1 MFRGLKTLW
10 EKQNRS
16 FEKDANI
23 HWASLSRITNLL
35 IIMNITLFFLTELVT
50 KQGYYYTFYSIF
62 FSVLGTYWYIV
73 ATGFI
78 KTAVVL
84 FDLSYP
90 RGCWNIFSR
99 GKHLVLDNHKS
110 MKSICAKT
118 NIYANDLLP
127 QNG

>member
-62 FSVLGTYWYIV
+62 FLCLVHIGT
-73 ATGFI
+73 
-78 KTAVVL
+78 
-84 FDLSYP
+84 
-90 RGCWNIFSR
+90 
-99 GKHLVLDNHKS
+99 
-110 MKSICAKT
+110 
-118 NIYANDLLP
+118 LLP
-127 QNG
+127 LGLLKRLWYYLIFLILEGVGIYFLAASTWYWIITNR